1 VNKTTVVILDTNIF
15 ISAVL
20 YKGTPLKIL
29 QLCISE
35 EKIEIAISPELL
47 AELIA
52 KLKYKFG
59 LKNQTLESLKNMLE
73 NSVSNFLPEYTTK
86 IFRNDSD
93 NKIIDLVIYAN
104 AGFII
109 TCDKDLLELKN
120 YKGIKIITASEF
132 LEKYSI

>member
-1 VNKTTVVILDTNIF
+1 MNKKTVIILDTNIF

-86 IFRNDSD
+86 ICRDDSD
-93 NKIIDLVIYAN
+93 NKIIDLAIYAN

-109 TCDKDLLELKN
+109 TGDKDLLELKN